1 MNMKRF
7 LLFLM
12 LATLSLPM
20 TSFAAELKFGLLPRV
35 SEKEM
40 VEGFTPLASYL
51 EKELGVKVTLVVP
64 KDFDTWTKEAKAGA
78 YDLAYTN
85 PYLYVAV
92 KKDVKD
98 ANAVVIASEP
108 DSGKEL
114 FGTIIVKKD
123 SPIKTIAD
131 LKGKTIAATDPGSAG
146 AYLVQMLMLQK
157 AKLKKDDVKLI
168 FEKKRDPVA
177 QAVLD
182 GKADAGF
189 VRDDDVEKL
198 KAGADKFRK
207 LEVSDAIPNWPIM
220 IAKKMDPAMAAKV
233 ADALKKLTPGSLKAI
248 TTLAPAKIDG
258 FVPTSDKEFAV
269 MIEAAKAAGV
279 Y

>member
-1 MNMKRF
+1 MLKRF
-7 LLFLM
+7 VLFLL
-12 LATLSLPM
+12 LAIVLLPV
-20 TSFAAELKFGLLPRV
+20 TSFAAELKFGLLPRL

-40 VEGFTPLASYL
+40 VEGFTPFAKYL

-78 YDLAYTN
+78 YDIAYTN
-85 PYLYVAV
+85 PYLYVVV
-92 KKDVKD
+92 KKAVKD
-98 ANAVVIASEP
+98 AVPIVIASEP

-114 FGTIIVKKD
+114 FGAIIVKKD
-123 SPIKTIAD
+123 SPIKSIAD

-157 AKLKKDDVKLI
+157 AKINKADIKLI

-207 LEVSDAIPNWPIM
+207 LGVSNAIPNWPIF
-220 IAKKMDPAMAAKV
+220 IVKKIDPALASKIKETL
-233 ADALKKLTPGSLKAI
+233 LKLKPGDLKSIAV
-248 TTLAPAKIDG
+248 LAPAKIDG

-269 MIEAAKAAGV
+269 MIEAAKAAGA

>member
-1 MNMKRF
+1 MKRYVLF
-7 LLFLM
+7 LLLTALLM
-12 LATLSLPM
+12 PMNSL
-20 TSFAAELKFGLLPRV
+20 AAELKFGLLPRV

-40 VEGFTPLASYL
+40 KEGFAPLAAYL
-51 EKELGVKVTLVVP
+51 EKELGLTVTLVIP

-78 YDLAYTN
+78 YDIAYTN

-98 ANAVVIASEP
+98 AVPVVIASEP
-108 DSGKEL
+108 DSGTQL

-123 SPIKTIAD
+123 SPLKNIAD

-157 AKLKKDDVKLI
+157 AKLKKDDVKLM

-207 LEVSDAIPNWPIM
+207 LGVSDAIPNWPIF

-233 ADALKKLTPGSLKAI
+233 KTALTALKPGNLKSVA
-248 TTLAPAKIDG
+248 TLAAAKIDG
-258 FVPTSDKEFAV
+258 FVPTTDKEFAV
-269 MIEAAKAAGV
+269 MIEAAKAAGA